1 MAGLYAA
8 LCTMARFLDG
18 AWCRCYDGAIKNGGP
33 HMKIAMGNDHTGTE
47 LKQELAA
54 LVREL
59 GHEVTDFGTD
69 SNESTDYP
77 IYGVRAARAVARG
90 DCDLGIVI
98 CGTGIG
104 IGLSANKVH
113 GIRCAM
119 CSEPYSAM
127 MARRHNN
134 ANMLALGARVLGTEL
149 AKMIVLTFLQNDFEA
164 GRHERRV
171 GQIISVENGGDIE

>member
-1 MAGLYAA
+1 
-8 LCTMARFLDG
+8 
-18 AWCRCYDGAIKNGGP
+18 
-33 HMKIAMGNDHTGTE
+33 MKIAIGNDHTGTD
-47 LKQELAA
+47 LKHELAA
-54 LVREL
+54 LIREL

-69 SNESTDYP
+69 GRESTDYP

-90 DCDLGIVI
+90 TCDLGIVI

-104 IGLSANKVH
+104 IGLSANKVK

-119 CSEPYSAM
+119 CSEPYSSM

-134 ANMLALGARVLGTEL
+134 ANMLAIGARVVGSEL
-149 AKMIVLTFLQNDFEA
+149 AKMIVLSFLENTFEA

-171 GQIISVENGGDIE
+171 GQIIQVENGGDIE